1 MNVQFDSNLVDAFV
15 YVENLG
21 EKHRG
26 LGKFMNKNKWFR
38 NCCIELVGLKNK
50 IFIFKWSI
58 N

>member
-15 YVENLG
+15 YAENLG